1 MSDMYKVPGLFVVAS
16 LSLISTVGAFYLG
29 KSQSNF
35 YIERKAKSDEA
46 VQFEPPAEDQSLDQ
60 SLDQT
65 KRNDR
70 SKESMNSAEDSSILD
85 SITLQPIGKIASVYR
100 LCVGTPRQGLLAP
113 NSRGRIDLNRSRISS
128 DSIID
133 LDKFSHVWVVFIFH
147 LNSNTKQVKRSQA
160 KIEDGKETKRQFPAK
175 IAPPALGGKRVGV
188 FATRTPHRPNPV
200 GFSLCKI
207 DKIVK
212 PKKKKHLK
220 QADQPYSIY
229 VSGLDLVDGT
239 PVLDIKPYVP
249 HYDSIGYS
257 ALDSN
262 RSDME
267 TNKVVLP
274 QWVSDGLE
282 KRRPVEFSP
291 KAEADLQ
298 SIMDSSEAREMEFYG
313 THTGRD
319 SSQEEAVLNVRSCIE
334 EVLSVDVR
342 SAWQTGKARKGR
354 FQAERAQRVRNVTK
368 EHSTS
373 NNLTGMNANEE
384 ADVKICTQQLDRL
397 LIQYSVESTEQKDT
411 FSAVDTKGSG
421 ADDIISVRSISMIPK
436 KK

>member
-1 MSDMYKVPGLFVVAS
+1 MPPMSDMYKVPGLFILAS

-29 KSQSNF
+29 KSQSSF
-35 YIERKAKSDEA
+35 AIERHAKSDDA
-46 VQFEPPAEDQSLDQ
+46 VAFEPPVDDESRAKTKQNERSNENVNLTEDP
-60 SLDQT
+60 
-65 KRNDR
+65 
-70 SKESMNSAEDSSILD
+70 SIVD
-85 SITLQPIGKIASVYR
+85 SITMQPIGKIASVYR

-113 NSRGRIDLNRSRISS
+113 NSRGRIDLNPNRISS

-160 KIEDGKETKRQFPAK
+160 TIEDGKKTKRQFPAK

-188 FATRTPHRPNPV
+188 FATRTPHRPNPI

-249 HYDSIGYS
+249 HYDSVGYS
-257 ALDSN
+257 GLDSIQN
-262 RSDME
+262 EMDE
-267 TNKVVLP
+267 VVLP
-274 QWVSDGLE
+274 QWVSDGLG

-291 KAEADLQ
+291 KANADLE
-298 SIMDSSEAREMEFYG
+298 SIMSSSEAREMEFYG
-313 THTGRD
+313 THTSRD
-319 SSQEEAVLNVRSCIE
+319 SSQEDAVLKVRSCIE

-342 SAWQTGKARKGR
+342 SAWQTGKARKGKFR
-354 FQAERAQRVRNVTK
+354 AERAQRVRNVTK
-368 EHSTS
+368 EQT
-373 NNLTGMNANEE
+373 TGSDEKDINAEQE
-384 ADVKICTQQLDRL
+384 LKMCTQQLDRL
-397 LIQYSVESTEQKDT
+397 LIKYSVELKQQEDT
-411 FSAVDTKGSG
+411 PSAVDTEGSG
-421 ADDIISVRSISMIPK
+421 ADDIITVRSIEMIPK